1 MEGVGD
7 FRWVVKISLHR
18 NTYKASDAKVMYYK
32 KGLSFELFNRWK
44 WFFRYRAAMIQVQ
57 HLKQFVELEFI
68 KVKFTPDLQVLLKR
82 AKDKF
87 IGAKA
92 TLTKYTNKKKE
103 MEDDW
108 NELFPI
114 EQHPKFMFVM
124 DKIDEYEIKRKVA
137 GRHYAALLKKSMM
150 NKSFSNI
157 KIKQS

>member
-7 FRWVVKISLHR
+7 FRWVIKISLHR

-32 KGLSFELFNRWK
+32 KDLPFELFMRWK
-44 WFFRYRAAMIQVQ
+44 WFFRYRAALIQVQ
-57 HLKQFVELEFI
+57 HPKQFVELEFI

-92 TLTKYTNKKKE
+92 TLTKYQNKKKE
-103 MEDDW
+103 MEDNW

-114 EQHPKFMFVM
+114 QQHPKFMFVM
-124 DKIDEYEIKRKVA
+124 DKIDEYEIKRKQS
-137 GRHYAALLKKSMM
+137 GRNYAALLKQSMM
-150 NKSFSNI
+150 NKTLSNI
-157 KIKQS
+157 KTKQQ

>member
-7 FRWVVKISLHR
+7 FRWVIKISLHR

-32 KGLSFELFNRWK
+32 KDLTFELFNRWK
-44 WFFRYRAAMIQVQ
+44 WFFRYRAALIQVQ
-57 HLKQFVELEFI
+57 HPKQFVELEFI

-92 TLTKYTNKKKE
+92 TLTKYQNKKKE
-103 MEDDW
+103 MEDNW

-114 EQHPKFMFVM
+114 EQPPKFMFVM
-124 DKIDEYEIKRKVA
+124 DKIDEYEIKRKES
-137 GRHYAALLKKSMM
+137 GRKYAALLKQE
-150 NKSFSNI
+150 
-157 KIKQS
+157 IKQRHYQTI

>member
-7 FRWVVKISLHR
+7 FRWVIKISLHR

-32 KGLSFELFNRWK
+32 KDLPFELFIRWK
-44 WFFRYRAAMIQVQ
+44 WFFRYRAALIQVQ
-57 HLKQFVELEFI
+57 HPKQFVELEFI

-92 TLTKYTNKKKE
+92 TLTKYQNKKKE
-103 MEDDW
+103 MEDNW

-114 EQHPKFMFVM
+114 QQHPKYMFVM
-124 DKIDEYEIKRKVA
+124 DKIDEYEIKRKET
-137 GRHYAALLKKSMM
+137 GRKYAALLKQE
-150 NKSFSNI
+150 
-157 KIKQS
+157 IKQRNYQTI

>member
-7 FRWVVKISLHR
+7 FRWMIKISLHR

-32 KGLSFELFNRWK
+32 KDLPFELFMRWK
-44 WFFRYRAAMIQVQ
+44 WFFRYRTALIQVQ
-57 HLKQFVELEFI
+57 HPKQFVELEFI

-92 TLTKYTNKKKE
+92 TLTKYQNKKQE
-103 MEDDW
+103 MEDSW

-114 EQHPKFMFVM
+114 EQHPKYMFVM
-124 DKIDEYEIKRKVA
+124 DKIDEYEVKRKVA
-137 GRHYAALLKKSMM
+137 GRKYAALLQQE
-150 NKSFSNI
+150 
-157 KIKQS
+157 IKQRNYQTI

>member
-7 FRWVVKISLHR
+7 FRWVIKISLHR

-32 KGLSFELFNRWK
+32 KDLQFELFMRWK
-44 WFFRYRAAMIQVQ
+44 WFFRYRAALIQVQ
-57 HLKQFVELEFI
+57 HPKQFVELEFI

-92 TLTKYTNKKKE
+92 TLTKYQNKKQE
-103 MEDDW
+103 MEDSW

-114 EQHPKFMFVM
+114 EQHPKYMFVM
-124 DKIDEYEIKRKVA
+124 DKIDEYEVKRKVA
-137 GRHYAALLKKSMM
+137 GRKYAALLQQE
-150 NKSFSNI
+150 
-157 KIKQS
+157 IKQRNYQTI

>member
-7 FRWVVKISLHR
+7 FRWVIKISLHR

-32 KGLSFELFNRWK
+32 KDLTFELFNRWK
-44 WFFRYRAAMIQVQ
+44 WFFRYRAALIQVQ
-57 HLKQFVELEFI
+57 HPKQFVELEFI

-92 TLTKYTNKKKE
+92 TLTKYQNKKKE
-103 MEDDW
+103 MEDNW

-114 EQHPKFMFVM
+114 EQHPKYMFVM
-124 DKIDEYEIKRKVA
+124 DKIDEYEIKRSMT
-137 GRHYAALLKKSMM
+137 GRKYAALLQQE
-150 NKSFSNI
+150 
-157 KIKQS
+157 IKQRTLLRSKIR

>member
-7 FRWVVKISLHR
+7 FRWVIKISLHR

-32 KGLSFELFNRWK
+32 KDLTFELFNRWK
-44 WFFRYRAAMIQVQ
+44 WFFRYRAALIQVQ
-57 HLKQFVELEFI
+57 HPKQFVELEFI

-92 TLTKYTNKKKE
+92 TLTKYQNKKQE
-103 MEDDW
+103 MEDSW

-114 EQHPKFMFVM
+114 EQHPKYMFVM
-124 DKIDEYEIKRKVA
+124 DKIDEYEIKRSMT
-137 GRHYAALLKKSMM
+137 GRKYAALLQQE
-150 NKSFSNI
+150 
-157 KIKQS
+157 IKQRTLLRSKIR